1 VEETIGYEALFSAEE
16 GMIMR
21 RSLTIVG
28 SYGGDLRP
36 ARSPPQKNLQK
47 TPRRK
52 RVPLVVRWEPQVCKE
67 RPSWIKPVVAGS
79 MPWALRKSAAVRAP
93 MQAVLGRHEQNG
105 VDVDAL
111 VACVDVVR
119 VSEFS

>member
-1 VEETIGYEALFSAEE
+1 VEETIGYEVLFSAEE

-47 TPRRK
+47 TPRRT
-52 RVPLVVRWEPQVCKE
+52 
-67 RPSWIKPVVAGS
+67 GS
-79 MPWALRKSAAVRAP
+79 ASGAVGAP
-93 MQAVLGRHEQNG
+93 GL
-105 VDVDAL
+105 
-111 VACVDVVR
+111 
-119 VSEFS
+119 